1 MKARPTREERL
12 RALLID
18 ARWCLRDDVRAAGP
32 RQVRL
37 QPELHRRARL
47 LARIDRVLAASLS
60 GSRRRRPA

>member
-12 RALLID
+12 RTLLID

-47 LARIDRVLAASLS
+47 LARIDRVLAAVS
-60 GSRRRRPA
+60 GKRLRRPA